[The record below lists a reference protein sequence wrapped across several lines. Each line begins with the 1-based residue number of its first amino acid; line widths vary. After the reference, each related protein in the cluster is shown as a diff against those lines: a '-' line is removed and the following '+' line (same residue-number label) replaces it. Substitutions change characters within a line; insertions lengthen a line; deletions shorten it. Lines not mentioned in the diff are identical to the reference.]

1 MTFNRHTRCCRYR
14 RALAFVTVLT
24 ILLPVRALSAED
36 AMLEEIIVTGTK
48 RDTSMQETPLA
59 VSTLSADAIS
69 KTFVN
74 DITAIADL
82 SPNVLLTKQP
92 GFNAVAGGIRGTGS
106 TSILVLQDTSV
117 GVTVDDFAIN
127 SVQSQF
133 LELFDLQQIEVYRGP
148 QGTLFGKNSTGGVI
162 AVTTKRPDLEVFGA
176 TVEATYGQYDGAR
189 KADSTKL
196 TASMDLPLIE
206 GKLGLRFAGVYDAY
220 EGWMT
225 NGKDIPGSFPENMSF
240 YGIFGLP
247 TENPPL
253 PPELDTTN
261 TGSGEELNEKKVI
274 AWKTKLL
281 WQPTDSYEALFT
293 WEVLRDDSGAPPAVN
308 ETAPGE
314 GFLFPQF
321 GFPGIEEAGHKD
333 IYETGQSQQGNGIN
347 VLNGHQVDVD
357 GFYLTQNF
365 DADRFSVMLLLG
377 QREVDETLPSTYT
390 GEAFNNLFDASRNLE
405 REQTQA
411 ELRLVTSFDGPLNFV
426 TGAAYFTDDVDF
438 RAIATQGFV
447 SLIPAFN
454 TDTLSFYD
462 DRGYI
467 NLDLDGLLDPATT
480 TAAQDRE
487 TYALYLDGSWEATDQ
502 LTLSAGIRY
511 TSDEKD
517 FSRRSEGGGVCSE
530 YTKEKD
536 AVLAD
541 PNLPFDPATNCAA
554 DKRSDAI
561 SRAGITGREYNPRKN
576 PLPREH
582 YSVDIDA
589 SDKWTDT
596 TWRLVADYRFSD
608 NQMIYGSIA
617 TGFISGGFT
626 ETCSTVIT
634 CVAYA
639 PETNTNFEIGH
650 KGDFLNNTLRIN
662 TAVFYT
668 KFEDLQ
674 RNQVV
679 PFTNAAGN
687 PAQETIT
694 VNAGKSTH
702 YGLEVEATWLATPNF
717 TLQGSLGL
725 LEAEYDEFEWDP
737 QPNNPDTGITDFS
750 SLDIPF
756 VSPLQLYLSATYD
769 VPLGNNG
776 FLALNLNVNYQDGA
790 EGSPFD
796 TLAAVETPAVIRH
809 PTNTQIE
816 ERTFV
821 NASATFRPMNDR
833 YYITLFGQNLTDE
846 NTRTGANSVANL
858 WVMSFFTPPRQVGLR
873 IGAQF

>member
-1 MTFNRHTRCCRYR
+1 MTFNRHTWCCRFR
-14 RALAFVTVLT
+14 RALTFFTVLT
-24 ILLPVRALSAED
+24 ILLPVRALLAEE
-36 AMLEEIIVTGTK
+36 AILEEIIVTGMK
-48 RDTSMQETPLA
+48 RDTVMQETPLA
-59 VSTLSADAIS
+59 VTTLTADDIS
-69 KTFVN
+69 RTFVN
-74 DITAIADL
+74 DITAVADL

-117 GVTVDDFAIN
+117 GVTVDDFVIN

-133 LELFDLQQIEVYRGP
+133 LELFDLEQIEVYRGP

-162 AVTTKRPDLEVFGA
+162 AVTTKRPDLEQVGA
-176 TVEATYGQYDGAR
+176 TIEATFSQFDGAR
-189 KADSTKL
+189 KADAAKL
-196 TASMDLPLIE
+196 AASMDLPLIE
-206 GKLGLRFAGVYDAY
+206 GKLGLRFAGVYDTY

-225 NGKDIPGSFPENMSF
+225 NGKNIPGSFPENMSF
-240 YGIFGLP
+240 YGLFGLP

-261 TGSGEELNEKKVI
+261 TGGGEELGEKKVI

-281 WQPTDSYEALFT
+281 WQPTDRYDALFT
-293 WEVLRDDSGAPPAVN
+293 WEILRDDSGAPPAVN

-321 GFPGIEEAGHKD
+321 GFPGIEEAGHSNL
-333 IYETGQSQQGNGIN
+333 YETGQSQQGNGIN

-357 GFYLTQNF
+357 GYYLTQNF
-365 DADRFSVMLLLG
+365 DTEKVGFKLLLG
-377 QREVDETLPSTYT
+377 RREVDETLPSTYT
-390 GEAFNNLFDASRNLE
+390 GEAFDNLFDASRNLE
-405 REQTQA
+405 REQTQI
-411 ELRLVTSFDGPLNFV
+411 ELRAVTSFDGPLNFV
-426 TGAAYFTDDVDF
+426 AGAGYFTDDVDF

-454 TDTLSFYD
+454 TDTGSFYD

-467 NLDLDGLLDPATT
+467 NLDLDGLNDPATT

-487 TYALYLDGSWEATDQ
+487 TYALYLDGTWALTDSF
-502 LTLSAGIRY
+502 TLSAGIRY
-511 TSDEKD
+511 TEDKKD
-517 FSRRSEGGGVCSE
+517 FSRLSEGGGVCNQ

-541 PNLPFDPATNCAA
+541 SNLPFDPDTNCAA
-554 DKRSDAI
+554 DNRSSAI
-561 SRAGITGREYNPRKN
+561 SRAGITGREYDPRKN

-582 YSVDIDA
+582 YGVDIDS

-596 TWRLVADYRFSD
+596 TWRIVADYQVAES
-608 NQMIYGSIA
+608 QMIYGSIA
-617 TGFISGGFT
+617 TGFIAGGFT
-626 ETCSTVIT
+626 ETCSTTIT
-634 CVAYA
+634 CVAYD
-639 PETNTNFEIGH
+639 PETNTNYEIGH
-650 KGDFLNNTLRIN
+650 KGEFFDSTLRIN

-679 PFTNAAGN
+679 PFTSAAGD

-702 YGLEVEATWLATPNF
+702 YGLEVEATWLATPNL

-725 LEAEYDEFEWDP
+725 LNAKYDEFEWDP
-737 QPNNPDTGITDFS
+737 QPNNPETGLTDFS

-756 VSPLQLYLSATYD
+756 VSPVQLFVSATYD
-769 VPLGNNG
+769 VPLGNTG
-776 FLALNLNVNYQDGA
+776 SLALNLNVNYQDEA

-796 TLAAVETPAVIRH
+796 TNAAVEVPAVIRH

-833 YYITLFGQNLTDE
+833 YYITVYGQNLTDE
-846 NTRTGANSVANL
+846 NTRTGANSVADL
-858 WVMSFFTPPRQVGLR
+858 WVMSFFTPPREIGIR
-873 IGAQF
+873 IGAGF